1 VSGHSKWAQIKHKK
15 AKEDVRRG
23 KIFSKLARGISIA
36 AREGGGDPEKN
47 AALAA
52 AIEKAKSYNM
62 PADTIERAIKRGT
75 GELEGT
81 QLERIVY
88 EGFGPNGVAFLVDV
102 MTDNRNRS
110 AADMRHIF
118 SKYGGNLGSAGSVS
132 WMFTKKGH
140 ILIDRDGGPEED
152 ELLVMAIEAGAEDI
166 KAADDQWEI
175 VTEPTALAGVA
186 KSLEEMGIKIAVAE
200 LTMEPKTIIKL
211 DKDEARK
218 VLKLVDA
225 LEDHDDVQ
233 EVYTNFDIS
242 SDILE
247 EIASEA

>member
-1 VSGHSKWAQIKHKK
+1 
-15 AKEDVRRG
+15 
-23 KIFSKLARGISIA
+23 
-36 AREGGGDPEKN
+36 
-47 AALAA
+47 
-52 AIEKAKSYNM
+52 
-62 PADTIERAIKRGT
+62 
-75 GELEGT
+75 
-81 QLERIVY
+81 
-88 EGFGPNGVAFLVDV
+88 
-102 MTDNRNRS
+102 
-110 AADMRHIF
+110 MRHIF

-152 ELLVMAIEAGAEDI
+152 ELLAMAIEAGAEDM

-175 VTEPTALAGVA
+175 VTEPAALADVA
-186 KSLEEMGIKIAVAE
+186 KSLEKMGIKIAVAE
-200 LTMEPKTIIKL
+200 LTMEPKTIVKL
-211 DKDEARK
+211 NKNEARK